1 MTEAQRLDKWI
12 MSRHNISRTLAASL
26 IDRGLVVC
34 AGRKLKNS
42 LQLTEAEFTQCRVTI
57 PPAQKTDIKAQNIP
71 LKIIYE
77 DADLIVIHKPV
88 GLVVHPA
95 CGNPD
100 NTLVNALLYHC
111 RDLSGL
117 NGQERPGI
125 VHRLDKDTEGLLVA
139 AKHDAAH
146 KFLSKQFEKH
156 TITRKYLALAAGNI
170 VKDHGVIS
178 GNLNRSR
185 QDRKKIAVVS
195 SGGKKAVTHYKV
207 LQRFN
212 SMTLLEVELETG
224 RTHQIRAHLAYI
236 GHPLI
241 GDTVYNAD
249 YRQKNTHQC
258 LIAYRLGFIHP
269 QTKKY
274 MEFDAELP
282 KWAKK
287 AERF

>member
-12 MSRHNISRTLAASL
+12 GQKYGISRTLAASL
-26 IDRGLVVC
+26 IDRGLVVWP
-34 AGRKLKNS
+34 AEKKLKNS
-42 LQLTEAEFTQCRVTI
+42 LLLTAEEFAQCRVTL
-57 PPAQKTDIKAQNIP
+57 PPLEKTKLQAQNIP

-77 DADLIVIHKPV
+77 DADLLVIHKPV

-111 RDLSGL
+111 RNLSGI

-139 AKHDAAH
+139 AKHDTAH

-156 TITRKYLALAAGNI
+156 TITRKYLALASGNI
-170 VKDHGVIS
+170 VKDYGVIS

-185 QDRKKIAVVS
+185 QNRKKIAVVS

-207 LQRFN
+207 LKRFN

-224 RTHQIRAHLAYI
+224 RTHQIRAHLAYL

-241 GDTVYNAD
+241 GDPVYNAD
-249 YRQKNTHQC
+249 YQQKNTHQC

-269 QTKKY
+269 RTKKY
-274 MEFDAELP
+274 IEFDAELP

-287 AERF
+287 

>member
-1 MTEAQRLDKWI
+1 MRQRLDKWLSQKHGV
-12 MSRHNISRTLAASL
+12 SRAQAASL
-26 IDRGLVVC
+26 IDRGLVIWP
-34 AGRKLKNS
+34 AAEKKLKNS
-42 LQLTEAEFTQCRVTI
+42 LPLTAEEFARCQVSL
-57 PPAQKTDIKAQNIP
+57 PPAKKTDLQAQNIP

-77 DADLIVIHKPV
+77 DQDLIVVHKPA

-95 CGNPD
+95 CGNPA

-111 RDLSGL
+111 RGLSGL

-146 KFLSKQFEKH
+146 KFLSRQFEKH

-170 VKDHGVIS
+170 VKDYGVIS
-178 GNLNRSR
+178 GNLARSQ

-195 SGGKKAVTHYKV
+195 SGGKRAVTHYNV
-207 LQRFN
+207 LKRFN
-212 SMTLLEVELETG
+212 SMTLIEAGLETG

-241 GDTVYNAD
+241 GDPVYNAD
-249 YRQKNTHQC
+249 YRKKNTRQC
-258 LIAYRLGFIHP
+258 LIAYKLGFIHP
-269 QTKKY
+269 RSKKY
-274 MEFDAELP
+274 LEFNAELP
-282 KWAKK
+282 VWAKQ
-287 AERF
+287 